1 MNILI
6 TLFYRRTFYLL
17 LIIISS
23 TVIFSNTNAYGET
36 DYEIPE
42 WVKINANWWMD
53 DQLTD
58 DEFVLSIKF
67 LINEK
72 SIVIPQNSIIQ
83 NSDLPDWIVHNAG
96 WWHARIFTNS
106 DISNFD
112 SSYINEKILLYS
124 GGLWENGE
132 NDVHTPADYDKHGFR
147 TNIPSEIWNTESNLD
162 IYEKKPVKTYRIFAV
177 GGSTTFGADMSNDQ
191 TWPAQLENK
200 FRELDLDFNIEVIN
214 TGKNGSDTRDET
226 KIIETYLIDFEPD
239 MIIMYSG
246 WNDSMQAN
254 GIKPVIYPFDTIR
267 NWNKICELGIEKN
280 FDTVVI
286 LQPVTGSG
294 NRIFTTQESMAFV
307 DTRPENFYF
316 EPRVLEHLPIIGKN
330 LNNLN
335 NTCTQVLD
343 FTHIFDYVQSPIY
356 YDAGHTDSFGNKLIS
371 ENIFSHIL
379 SVVSANDENIKIK
392 NYSETSNNLEPVVFA
407 HSSNLSKR
415 NFDNLD
421 LTNAVF
427 YKTNLSYSS
436 FKNTILDGAIFK
448 GANLTG
454 VDLSKIDLSGK
465 DLTGTILTGAD
476 LSGKDLTGTILVY
489 ADLTD
494 VILTGANLS
503 NAMLNGHDLSGKDLT
518 GTILTGADLTNTTMP
533 DGYD

>member
-1 MNILI
+1 M
-6 TLFYRRTFYLL
+6 TLLSIPFYRPIFFL
-17 LIIISS
+17 LIIISCFS
-23 TVIFSNTNAYGET
+23 IIFSNTTAYGEN
-36 DYEIPE
+36 DYQIPE
-42 WVKINANWWMD
+42 WVKINANWWD
-53 DQLTD
+53 NNQISD

-67 LINEK
+67 LISDN
-72 SIVIPQNSIIQ
+72 VIIIPENSIIQ
-83 NSDLPDWIVHNAG
+83 KSELPDWLIHNAG

-112 SSYINEKILLYS
+112 SSYIDEKIMLYS
-124 GGLWENGE
+124 GGWWENVPE
-132 NDVHTPADYDKHGFR
+132 DADTPADYDKHGFR
-147 TNIPSEIWNTESNLD
+147 TNIPSKIWNAESNLD
-162 IYEKKPVKTYRIFAV
+162 ISEKKPDKTYRIFAV
-177 GGSTTFGADMSNDQ
+177 GGSTTFGVDMDNDQ
-191 TWPAQLENK
+191 TWPAQLEKKLTISNM
-200 FRELDLDFNIEVIN
+200 DFNIEVIN
-214 TGKNGSDTRDET
+214 AGKNGSDTKDET
-226 KIIETYLIDFEPD
+226 KLIETYLVDFEPD

-254 GIKPVIYPFDTIR
+254 KKPIIYPFDTIR
-267 NWNKICELGIEKN
+267 NWNTVCKLGNEKS
-280 FDTVVI
+280 FDAVVI

-294 NRIFTTQESMAFV
+294 NRILTTQESMVFV
-307 DTRPENFYF
+307 DKQPENFYF
-316 EPRVLEHLPIIGKN
+316 ESRVLEHLPIIGKN
-330 LNNLN
+330 LDELN
-335 NTCTQVLD
+335 NTCTKVLD

-371 ENIFSHIL
+371 ENIFSQIL
-379 SVVSANDENIKIK
+379 SIISVKNENTPIK
-392 NYSETSNNLEPVVFA
+392 NYYENSDNLEPVVFA

-436 FKNTILDGAIFK
+436 FKNTILDGAVFK

-454 VDLSKIDLSGK
+454 VDLSEIDLSGK

-518 GTILTGADLTNTTMP
+518 GTILTGADLTNTIMP
-533 DGYD
+533 

>member
-1 MNILI
+1 MS
-6 TLFYRRTFYLL
+6 LFPIPFYKPFFFL
-17 LIIISS
+17 LIIISCFS
-23 TVIFSNTNAYGET
+23 IIFSNTTAYGEN
-36 DYEIPE
+36 DYQIPE

-72 SIVIPQNSIIQ
+72 IIVIPQNSIIQ

-132 NDVHTPADYDKHGFR
+132 NDGHTLADYDKHGFR

-177 GGSTTFGADMSNDQ
+177 GGSTTFGVDMSNHQ

-214 TGKNGSDTRDET
+214 AGKNGSDTRDET
-226 KIIETYLIDFEPD
+226 KIIETYLIDFEPN

-294 NRIFTTQESMAFV
+294 NRILTTQESMAFV

-379 SVVSANDENIKIK
+379 SIVSANNENIKIK
-392 NYSETSNNLEPVVFA
+392 NYSETSKNLHPVVFA
-407 HSSNLSKR
+407 HSSDLSGKT
-415 NFDNLD
+415 FDNLN
-421 LTNAVF
+421 LSNAVF

-476 LSGKDLTGTILVY
+476 LSGKDLTGTILAH

-494 VILTGANLS
+494 AILTGA
-503 NAMLNGHDLSGKDLT
+503 DLT
-518 GTILTGADLTNTTMP
+518 DAILTGADLTNTTMP
-533 DGYD
+533 EST

>member
-1 MNILI
+1 MNIFI
-6 TLFYRRTFYLL
+6 TSFYSRIFVLL

-23 TVIFSNTNAYGET
+23 TVIFSNTDVYGET

-42 WVKINANWWMD
+42 WIKINATWWMN
-53 DQLTD
+53 DQLSD
-58 DEFVLSIKF
+58 DEFVLSIKY

-72 SIVIPQNSIIQ
+72 IIVIPQNSIIQ
-83 NSDLPDWIVHNAG
+83 KPDLPDWIIHNAG

-124 GGLWENGE
+124 GGLWENIPE
-132 NDVHTPADYDKHGFR
+132 DVDTPADYDKHGFR

-177 GGSTTFGADMSNDQ
+177 GGSTTFGVDVENHQ
-191 TWPAQLENK
+191 TWPAHLENK
-200 FRELDLDFNIEVIN
+200 FRELELDFNIEVIN
-214 TGKNGSDTRDET
+214 VGKNGSDTRDET
-226 KIIETYLIDFEPD
+226 KIIETYLIDFQPD

-254 GIKPVIYPFDTIR
+254 AKPVIYPFDTLR

-280 FDTVVI
+280 FHTVVI

-294 NRIFTTQESMAFV
+294 NRILTTQESMVFV

-379 SVVSANDENIKIK
+379 AIVSPNNENIKIK
-392 NYSETSNNLEPVVFA
+392 NYSETSKNLHPVVFA
-407 HSSNLSKR
+407 HSSDLSGKT
-415 NFDNLD
+415 FDNLN
-421 LTNAVF
+421 LSNAVF
-427 YKTNLSYSS
+427 YKTDLSYSS
-436 FKNTILDGAIFK
+436 FKNTILDGAILK

-476 LSGKDLTGTILVY
+476 LSGKDLTGTIFVH
-489 ADLTD
+489 ADLTGA
-494 VILTGANLS
+494 ILTGA
-503 NAMLNGHDLSGKDLT
+503 DLT
-518 GTILTGADLTNTTMP
+518 GAILTGADLTNTTMP
-533 DGYD
+533 